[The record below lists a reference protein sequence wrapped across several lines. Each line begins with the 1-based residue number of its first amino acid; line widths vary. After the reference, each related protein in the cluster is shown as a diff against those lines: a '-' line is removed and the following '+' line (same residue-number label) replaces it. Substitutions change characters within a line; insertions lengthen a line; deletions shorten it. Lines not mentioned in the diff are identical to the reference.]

1 MKNVWTLIFI
11 LSLGCSLSAQTMKW
25 TPLPKG
31 ASAGKCVCAAPSK
44 SSLQC
49 YTLEYTPAVSG
60 VLTSYTTVF
69 LVSCT
74 SHGSPIDKNEAC
86 YMTGKVDVKDGC
98 SEIGKMMMISAGNT
112 GTPINSTIQSGKPVF
127 LHQVCFNIPEGES
140 ITIET
145 EATPN
150 LTTSVDLAIGTAVTE
165 FPAYVTQS
173 ILHPKYDVVRPTEWL
188 DIKTVP
194 AGDHRTQIDWSV
206 TSDRS
211 ISHFAIEHS
220 LDGVNFKPIGEVKAN
235 ADGSGMQVYQF
246 THSKA
251 STGKNYYRIQLI
263 HAQSDFEF
271 SPVRTVSFGEQP
283 FTVRVSPNPATDYIL
298 VEVSG
303 QKQDYEIRLFDANG
317 KLLHEQTPDMKTVQT
332 KLKVDG
338 LGAGVYTVQ
347 VKCGDELFS
356 EKVAVTK

>member
-1 MKNVWTLIFI
+1 MKNICTLILI
-11 LSLGCSLSAQTMKW
+11 LASGFSLNGQTMKW
-25 TPLPKG
+25 IPLPKG
-31 ASAGKCVCAAPSK
+31 SSTGLCVSSAPSK
-44 SSLQC
+44 STLQC
-49 YTLEYTPAVSG
+49 YSLEYIPNVSG
-60 VLTSYTTVF
+60 VLTSYTTAF

-74 SHGSPIDKNEAC
+74 SKGSAIDKNESC
-86 YMTGKVDVKDGC
+86 YMSPKVSVQDGC
-98 SEIGKMMMISAGNT
+98 SQVGKVMMISAGNS
-112 GTPINSTIQSGKPVF
+112 GTAINSYIKAGQPIY
-127 LHQVCFNIPEGES
+127 LHQVCFDIPEGES
-140 ITIET
+140 ISVEKDPTL
-145 EATPN
+145 N
-150 LTTSVDLAIGTAVTE
+150 FTTSVDLAIGTAVTE

-194 AGDHRTQIDWSV
+194 AGDHKTQIDWSV

-220 LDGVNFKPIGEVKAN
+220 LDGVNFKPIGEVKADAN
-235 ADGSGMQVYQF
+235 GSGIHVYQF
-246 THSKA
+246 THAKA

-271 SPVRTVSFGEQP
+271 SPVRTVSFGDQP
-283 FTVRVSPNPATDYIL
+283 FTVRLSPNPATEYIL

-317 KLLHEQTPDMKTVQT
+317 KLLHEQTPDMKTLQT

-347 VKCGDELFS
+347 VKCGDEFFS
-356 EKVAVTK
+356 DKVAVTK